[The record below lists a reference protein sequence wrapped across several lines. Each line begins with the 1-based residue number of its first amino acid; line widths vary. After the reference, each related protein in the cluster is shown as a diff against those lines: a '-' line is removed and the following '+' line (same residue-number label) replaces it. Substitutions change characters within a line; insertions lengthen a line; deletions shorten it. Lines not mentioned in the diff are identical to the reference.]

1 MAEYVHQ
8 LPNWPKFVWDQH
20 SLAKQLAA
28 VRHRQGRLI
37 GRMQALGFP
46 LREEAVLQTL
56 TEDVLKSSEI
66 EGEILDRDQ
75 VRSSIARRLGMEA
88 AGLPSADRNVQG
100 VVEMILDAT
109 QEYKEKLTKDR
120 LYGWHASLFPAGRS
134 GM

>member
-1 MAEYVHQ
+1 MAEYIHE
-8 LPNWPKFVWDQH
+8 LRNWPKFEWNQH
-20 SLAKQLAA
+20 GLARQLAA

-66 EGEILDRDQ
+66 EGEILDKDQ
-75 VRSSIARRLGMEA
+75 VRSSIARRLGLDIGALTLTE
-88 AGLPSADRNVQG
+88 RRVEG

-109 QEYKEKLTKDR
+109 GNYD
-120 LYGWHASLFPAGRS
+120 APIND
-134 GM
+134 